1 VATTPA
7 PLEARKILITGPTSQ
22 VAFPLAKQLA
32 RKNEVHGMARFSRA
46 EDRERIEAVGV
57 QALRVDLA
65 RDSLEQVPRDFDY
78 VLNFAVVKSGDFS
91 YDLAA
96 NAEGAGR
103 LMSHC
108 RSARGF
114 LHCSS
119 GAVYQYAGSQPLK
132 ESDPLG
138 DSHRVLFPT
147 YSISKIAAE
156 TVVRLAAQQWEIPT
170 SIARMSVPY
179 GENGGWPW
187 FHLMMMKAGQPIA
200 VHPERPNLY
209 NPLHEDDY
217 IAQVPGLLE
226 VADVP
231 ATTVNWGGSETVSLE
246 EWCGWL
252 SELTGL
258 EARFEENQRALG
270 SVALDLT
277 RMHELLGP
285 TRVPWRDGMR
295 RLVEARNPELLRND
309 GS

>member
-1 VATTPA
+1 VATTSIL
-7 PLEARKILITGPTSQ
+7 LEGRKILITGPTSQ
-22 VAFPLAKQLA
+22 VAFPLARELA
-32 RKNEVHGMARFSRA
+32 KKNEVHGMARFKRA

-57 QALRVDLA
+57 HALRVDLA
-65 RDSLEQVPRDFDY
+65 RDSLEHVPRDFDY
-78 VLNFAVVKSGDFS
+78 VLNFAVVKSGDFD

-108 RSARGF
+108 RGAKGF

-119 GAVYQYAGSQPLK
+119 GSVYQHAGNQQLK

-138 DSHRVLFPT
+138 DNHRFLFPT

-156 TVVRLAAQQWEIPT
+156 TVVRFAAQQWELPT

-179 GENGGWPW
+179 GEGGGWPW
-187 FHLMMMKAGQPIA
+187 FHLMMMKAGQSIA

-209 NPLHEDDY
+209 NPIHEDDY
-217 IAQVPGLLE
+217 IAHVPGLLE
-226 VADVP
+226 IADVP
-231 ATTVNWGGSETVSLE
+231 ATTVNWGGSDTVSVE

-252 SELTGL
+252 GELTGL
-258 EARFEENQRALG
+258 EARFEENERALG
-270 SVALDLT
+270 SLQLDLT
-277 RMHELLGP
+277 RMHQLLGR

-295 RLVEARNPELLRND
+295 RLVEARNPELLRNG